1 MSGVAIRRG
10 QDQPDEYG
18 KLAGKT
24 QNEATSQTRLSIGR
38 PHLLHPTTND
48 VDWKTLLLRRLNR
61 ECAWGDMEPTW
72 ASKRVKELEKG
83 K

>member
-1 MSGVAIRRG
+1 MIT
-10 QDQPDEYG
+10 
-18 KLAGKT
+18 GKT
-24 QNEATSQTRLSIGR
+24 MKFGENKKIVKIQT
-38 PHLLHPTTND
+38 TYD

>member
-1 MSGVAIRRG
+1 M
-10 QDQPDEYG
+10 
-18 KLAGKT
+18 KTGKT
-24 QNEATSQTRLSIGR
+24 IKFGENKKIVKIQ
-38 PHLLHPTTND
+38 TTND

-72 ASKRVKELEKG
+72 ASKMVKELEKG

>member
-1 MSGVAIRRG
+1 MKFRENKKIVKI
-10 QDQPDEYG
+10 Q
-18 KLAGKT
+18 
-24 QNEATSQTRLSIGR
+24 
-38 PHLLHPTTND
+38 TTND